1 LNKGKRRRRAASRDT
16 KFDER
21 DQQLSALALPPLSGF
36 NNLSALALSAS
47 ALRRLGWSARII
59 APALIPHPGEKQDL
73 SAAVTG
79 SRATGTVRGPEE
91 DDIVH
96 CGPR

>member
-1 LNKGKRRRRAASRDT
+1 
-16 KFDER
+16 
-21 DQQLSALALPPLSGF
+21 LSCS
-36 NNLSALALSAS
+36 NNLDALALSAD

-59 APALIPHPGEKQDL
+59 APALIPDASEKQDL
-73 SAAVTG
+73 SAAVTR
-79 SRATGTVRGPEE
+79 SRATGTVRGPEK